1 MMQKYYNNS
10 GFKSIIIW
18 NKYQARVLRQTQNQN
33 LDYLIDPEFQG
44 VNIQKT
50 FFVPTVEIKE

>member
-1 MMQKYYNNS
+1 MMQKYCNNS

-33 LDYLIDPEFQG
+33 LDYLVDPRFQG
-44 VNIQKT
+44 VNSQKT
-50 FFVPTVEIKE
+50 FFLPTVEIKE